1 MTSCLASWREMVK
14 PNIYISRNGWRGCRK
29 QKITSWSE
37 TVTLVLN
44 MLETCFWCKTQGLWE
59 WEIIWNHFHESQFD
73 LEVKN
78 LMKGVLEAKD
88 DFME

>member
-1 MTSCLASWREMVK
+1 MGK
-14 PNIYISRNGWRGCRK
+14 
-29 QKITSWSE
+29 
-37 TVTLVLN
+37 
-44 MLETCFWCKTQGLWE
+44 
-59 WEIIWNHFHESQFD
+59 IIWNHFHESQFD

>member
-1 MTSCLASWREMVK
+1 MEGLQEAKDHFKKR
-14 PNIYISRNGWRGCRK
+14 
-29 QKITSWSE
+29 

-44 MLETCFWCKTQGLWE
+44 KLETYFWCKTQGLWE
-59 WEIIWNHFHESQFD
+59 WEIIWNHFHESQLD

-78 LMKGVLEAKD
+78 LMEGVLEAKD